1 MSAAVGAA
9 TKKMHRITSTELFSV
24 AENKMYA
31 NKLAERQQFRQNV
44 IDEMAKKIDTHCF
57 ESAGH

>member
-1 MSAAVGAA
+1 
-9 TKKMHRITSTELFSV
+9 MHRITSTELFSV